1 MFGLSWQTIIGAT
14 LLFGMAFGMGEIPD
28 GLQSNAISGENLR
41 VACATQSPLC
51 EPGSR

>member
-28 GLQSNAISGENLR
+28 GLQSPTVPGENLR
-41 VACATQSPLC
+41 VACAAQSAVC